1 MLELSHM
8 EFQAAEAKKS
18 SHTRPQGLNV
28 NILISNAAVEN
39 NLLMIE
45 FLYTVQYLPNNGHVR
60 MAGNARF
67 LGAEA
72 KLAYEEWKKTRRIT
86 GAVGEQIWN
95 TINYGSSINAIYVT
109 RVLNM
114 EPPIAPPK
122 IKIATPIKPVAKTTP
137 TKKK

>member
-8 EFQAAEAKKS
+8 DFQAAEAKKS
-18 SHTRPQGLNV
+18 SNSRPQGLNV
-28 NILISNAAVEN
+28 NILISNATVEK
-39 NLLMIE
+39 NLLMVE

-67 LGAEA
+67 VGTEA
-72 KLAYEEWKKTRRIT
+72 TAAYEEWKKTKRIT
-86 GAVGEQIWN
+86 GAAGEQIWN

-114 EPPIAPPK
+114 EPPIAPPR
-122 IKIATPIKPVAKTTP
+122 IKIANQVKSKSTPS
-137 TKKK
+137 KKK